1 VISVYA
7 LKSGGRVETGAEIDP
22 RWIDPAS
29 GVRFWADLSSPTP
42 DEAKLLASLFHF
54 HELSIEDALSEIHH
68 PKVEAYD
75 QYLYLILHGI
85 QFRKGKHIFDTRDV
99 DFFLGPN
106 YLVTVH
112 DGESR
117 SIRHV
122 REICTRNGHALAEG
136 PAALLHRIV
145 DEMVDNYRPEVE
157 ALSNRI
163 GELERDVFD
172 KPRPQLVRALL
183 AVKRDIGSLRRVTL
197 PERDVIGRIA
207 RREFRLIPDEIVY
220 RFRDVHDHLIRMSD
234 EALLF
239 HDRVSGLLD
248 AHLSNVSN
256 QLNSVMK
263 VLTVITTI
271 FMPLTFITGLFGMNV
286 DLPDLGFGAHAT
298 FWVLLLFMAGVVI
311 LMLWW
316 FRHEKWL

>member
-1 VISVYA
+1 VISVYV
-7 LKSGGRVETGAEIDP
+7 LKDGGHVEAGAEIDP

-163 GELERDVFD
+163 GELERDVFE

-271 FMPLTFITGLFGMNV
+271 FMPLTLLAGLYGMNV
-286 DLPDLGFGAHAT
+286 PLPDFPGHGTAD
-298 FWVLLLFMAGVVI
+298 FWWVCTAMIAVSLA
-311 LMLWW
+311 MLWF
-316 FRHEKWL
+316 FRRRGWL